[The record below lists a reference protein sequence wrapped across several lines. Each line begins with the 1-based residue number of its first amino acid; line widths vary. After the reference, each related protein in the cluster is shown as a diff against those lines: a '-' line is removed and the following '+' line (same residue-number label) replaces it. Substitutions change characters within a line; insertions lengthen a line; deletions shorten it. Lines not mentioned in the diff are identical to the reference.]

1 MIVGILTGA
10 YFYLLSGS
18 STLFTGINRHIYLR
32 ARVSKSKEKASAY
45 LISCFLMLIGIFY
58 LLYALRL
65 FLIEEPTKEHSIIL
79 AITIALLSFIEL
91 ELSIHHLCHDR
102 KSKSMTVISFR
113 TMGLALSFF
122 VLVNT
127 QSSILT
133 ALGKEHTSADAIF
146 GVIAGEIAIAL
157 GIFLLIKNFVRSRK
171 EKKRKSSIEDYFFF

>member
-1 MIVGILTGA
+1 M
-10 YFYLLSGS
+10 
-18 STLFTGINRHIYLR
+18 
-32 ARVSKSKEKASAY
+32 
-45 LISCFLMLIGIFY
+45 
-58 LLYALRL
+58 
-65 FLIEEPTKEHSIIL
+65 

-133 ALGKEHTSADAIF
+133 ALSKEHTTADAIF

-171 EKKRKSSIEDYFFF
+171 EKKTLSRRLFLLLRIFLIIPEFYGISGQFMKDKPILETLFEVVMKNEPVRRNSVRVRIIVEW